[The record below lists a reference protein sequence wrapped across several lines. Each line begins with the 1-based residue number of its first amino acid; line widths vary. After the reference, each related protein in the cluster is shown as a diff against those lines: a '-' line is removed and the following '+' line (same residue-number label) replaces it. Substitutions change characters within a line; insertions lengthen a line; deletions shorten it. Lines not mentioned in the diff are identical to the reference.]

1 MKARKVRLIFSIVII
16 LVALLGMIIPG
27 KDSAKYSGM
36 SKVLSKIK
44 LGLDI
49 QGGSSLEYDLKVDS
63 TAKAQDIIDNVI
75 LVLRKR
81 LDIAGYTEASVAKVV
96 SNGKIRVRVEIPG
109 ISDTAKAEK
118 LIGSKGK
125 LYFAEVLDTKVS
137 DVKPTL
143 LRNRTMEIDGNKID
157 LYDYVQDK
165 DNATKWYKV
174 KKVFEFGENPFEI
187 TGADLVDAKPSV
199 NTRNAGFLI
208 NLNFGSEGAK
218 KFSLATGNLVNKQL
232 AIILD
237 DRVVIAPVV
246 NTQITSGAAI
256 IEGIST
262 LEEAKNDSA
271 LIKGGNLPVDL
282 IKFQERS
289 LGPTLGRDIVE
300 TIIKAGLFGLILV
313 MIYMVIFYKWMGV
326 VADIALIY
334 NSLLLMGFLS
344 WTGAILTLPGIAG
357 IILTFGTTVDGN
369 VIIYERI
376 KEELRLGRPPLTAVK
391 FGFEKAFWTLF
402 DANLTT
408 IIAGVVL
415 YYFTTGAVRGFAITL
430 IIGVIGSLFTN
441 LVVSRIILESTS
453 HNVKSEK
460 LVKEVK
466 GEN

>member
-1 MKARKVRLIFSIVII
+1 
-16 LVALLGMIIPG
+16 
-27 KDSAKYSGM
+27 
-36 SKVLSKIK
+36 
-44 LGLDI
+44 
-49 QGGSSLEYDLKVDS
+49 
-63 TAKAQDIIDNVI
+63 
-75 LVLRKR
+75 
-81 LDIAGYTEASVAKVV
+81 
-96 SNGKIRVRVEIPG
+96 
-109 ISDTAKAEK
+109 
-118 LIGSKGK
+118 
-125 LYFAEVLDTKVS
+125 
-137 DVKPTL
+137 
-143 LRNRTMEIDGNKID
+143 
-157 LYDYVQDK
+157 
-165 DNATKWYKV
+165 
-174 KKVFEFGENPFEI
+174 
-187 TGADLVDAKPSV
+187 
-199 NTRNAGFLI
+199 
-208 NLNFGSEGAK
+208 
-218 KFSLATGNLVNKQL
+218 
-232 AIILD
+232 
-237 DRVVIAPVV
+237 
-246 NTQITSGAAI
+246 
-256 IEGIST
+256 
-262 LEEAKNDSA
+262 
-271 LIKGGNLPVDL
+271 
-282 IKFQERS
+282 
-289 LGPTLGRDIVE
+289 
-300 TIIKAGLFGLILV
+300 

-430 IIGVIGSLFTN
+430 IIGVLGSLFTN